1 MEYMTRISIPAQD
14 EEFYG
19 MPAGNLMYRGA
30 RVQADGKVKGSFK
43 YVKDYITINGKTAG
57 HYFAAWVNVPGSKLE
72 IVRCSDGTSGVGT
85 MGEEPGDNFVV
96 ILMDDNKEFDIKVDD
111 RTICHLDFTE
121 AVLEDKKEEKKM
133 NVDFFD
139 TGTCG
144 IALTGHIGTV
154 NKDSKADEKAVV
166 FEKALPVG
174 TKLVSVLAIPTEDM
188 KGATKVTVGSGS
200 TEDAYAKDVAL
211 TAGKAVVSDA
221 GYKDI
226 TSGTVQIK
234 VDAAISAGAVDVFA
248 TVIRLDV

>member
-1 MEYMTRISIPAQD
+1 
-14 EEFYG
+14 
-19 MPAGNLMYRGA
+19 
-30 RVQADGKVKGSFK
+30 
-43 YVKDYITINGKTAG
+43 
-57 HYFAAWVNVPGSKLE
+57 
-72 IVRCSDGTSGVGT
+72 
-85 MGEEPGDNFVV
+85 
-96 ILMDDNKEFDIKVDD
+96 
-111 RTICHLDFTE
+111 
-121 AVLEDKKEEKKM
+121 M

-174 TKLVSVLAIPTEDM
+174 AKLVSVLAIPTEDM